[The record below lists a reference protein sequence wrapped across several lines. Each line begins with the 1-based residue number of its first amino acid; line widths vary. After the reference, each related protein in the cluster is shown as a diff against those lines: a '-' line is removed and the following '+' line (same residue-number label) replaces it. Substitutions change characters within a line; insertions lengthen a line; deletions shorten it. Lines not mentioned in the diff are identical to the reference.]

1 MKGKES
7 MRKRGHVFRIFW
19 RADVLHAFYFFTTC
33 VYATFWVMSLI
44 LCFSSLTLSS
54 AMSLMVAFIFV
65 ALFYFQFPEQPV
77 GLTTF
82 YYVFNTY

>member
-1 MKGKES
+1 MFY
-7 MRKRGHVFRIFW
+7 MRSISSQR
-19 RADVLHAFYFFTTC
+19 